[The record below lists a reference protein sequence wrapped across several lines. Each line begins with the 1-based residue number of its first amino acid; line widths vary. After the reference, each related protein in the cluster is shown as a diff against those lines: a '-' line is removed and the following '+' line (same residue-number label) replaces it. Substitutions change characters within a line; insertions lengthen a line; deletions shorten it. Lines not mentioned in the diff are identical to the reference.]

1 MRSTPTSLSL
11 KIDHIL
17 VDQVALCKDLNLVCL
32 RLRAGVAEQSGRP
45 AGAAAM
51 EEGERGRSW
60 YLSKEEIERGS
71 PSRRDGVGTAKEAQL
86 RATYCS
92 FIREVGLRLQL

>member
-1 MRSTPTSLSL
+1 
-11 KIDHIL
+11 
-17 VDQVALCKDLNLVCL
+17 
-32 RLRAGVAEQSGRP
+32 
-45 AGAAAM
+45 M